1 MIPECIQHVVAAIE
15 KGPAPVIGVLDCGT
29 LYYVN
34 WEHPAVK
41 LKREL
46 GETRFEAARARYEVA
61 RKEAENRGSMSD
73 SLCGFEFV
81 IGMYSPIVWKRFFDE
96 DEAAA

>member
-1 MIPECIQHVVAAIE
+1 MIPECVKRIVAIDE
-15 KGPAPVIGVLDCGT
+15 PPVIGIRDDGT
-29 LYYVN
+29 PYYVN
-34 WEHPAVK
+34 WEHPATR

-46 GETRFEAARARYEVA
+46 GEARFSAARARYEAA
-61 RKEAENRGSMSD
+61 RKEAEDAGSQSD
-73 SLCGFEFV
+73 FLCGFEFV